1 MKLTPQILIENGFV
15 AGLTTDKIK
24 CYCKYSDF
32 FKEHLSICYKVYID
46 TISLLFAPIAHDNF
60 LNVVCYANT
69 FTVEKFNNLMDICNL
84 QEFKLHADKPQKAQG
99 WIVNLDKFNIKA
111 EYFKTAKMLKTWFLG
126 FIRNVYKDDVLRLNN
141 LQFEH
146 VKDGRT
152 VAYFTFKADTQTFSK
167 IFKAN

>member
-1 MKLTPQILIENGFV
+1 MKLTPQILLQNGWKQHKMLNKNMLHF
-15 AGLTTDKIK
+15 TKKEISIYIQK
-24 CYCKYSDF
+24 C
-32 FKEHLSICYKVYID
+32 KEEYVSINYAPLDLSKYID
-46 TISLLFAPIAHDNF
+46 LLIP
-60 LNVVCYANT
+60 T
-69 FTVEKFNNLMDICNL
+69 PTVEKFNNLMDICNL
-84 QEFKLHADKPQKAQG
+84 QEFKLHADKPQKSPNG